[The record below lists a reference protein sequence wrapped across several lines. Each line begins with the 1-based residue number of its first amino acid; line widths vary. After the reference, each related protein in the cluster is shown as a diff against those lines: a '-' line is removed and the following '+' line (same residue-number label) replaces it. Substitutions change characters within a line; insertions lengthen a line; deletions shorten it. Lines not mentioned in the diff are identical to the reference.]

1 MSDQT
6 FRGFLERLG
15 TERPDDLLT
24 IDEPVN
30 PELRIQALITEL
42 ERRGRFPALRF
53 PRVEGGTM
61 PVVSNLFSSRA
72 RLAFALGVPLEALS
86 HEVGVR
92 SREYLKPVTVT
103 GAPFEEVTV
112 TGDAVDL
119 FTLPLVTH
127 YPVDAAPYITAGLV
141 IARHPETGMETAG
154 FHRIMVKGRNRCGIS
169 LHSRRRMWEFQR
181 RAEELG
187 RPLEVAVV
195 LGIPVPVYLGALTY
209 HLPADVGKFSVMG
222 GLFREPLE
230 VAQCRSVDLTVPAGA
245 EIVLEGRI
253 LPGVREP
260 EGPFGEWTGYS
271 SSRSTQH
278 VLELARMSSR
288 RNPIYLDIAGGL
300 TADHVAPI
308 AIIRE
313 DEILRALRR
322 TLPNVRQVHV
332 PYSGASGFSCY
343 VSMKKTVEGQATQA
357 MITVLSVEY
366 YLKVIVVVDE
376 DIDVFNEREVA
387 WAVLTR
393 SKAEKM
399 TFLPGAMGA
408 VLDPMSDP
416 VTNTITKVG
425 IDATL
430 PLTGTPAERLRL
442 PDEVMQ
448 WANDV
453 LARQPQGNNPS
464 VR

>member
-1 MSDQT
+1 MTDQS

-24 IDEPVN
+24 IDEPVD
-30 PELRIQALITEL
+30 PRFRIQAVITEL

-53 PRVEGGTM
+53 PRVDGATL
-61 PVVSNLFSSRA
+61 PVVSNIFASRA
-72 RLAFALGVPLEALS
+72 RLAFALGVAVTELS
-86 HEVGVR
+86 REVGVR
-92 SREYLKPVTVT
+92 TRDYLKPVAVT
-103 GAPFEEVTV
+103 RAPFQDVSH
-112 TGDAVDL
+112 TGGDVDL
-119 FTLPLVTH
+119 FSLPLVTH

-187 RPLEVAVV
+187 RPLDVAVV
-195 LGIPVPVYLGALTY
+195 IGIPVPVYLGALTY
-209 HLPADVGKFSVMG
+209 HLPPDVGKFAIMG
-222 GLFREPLE
+222 GLFGEPLE
-230 VAQCRSVDLTVPAGA
+230 IVPCADVDVAVPAGA

-253 LPGVREP
+253 LSGVREP

-271 SSRSTQH
+271 SARSTQH
-278 VLELARMSSR
+278 VLELTRLSHR
-288 RNPIYLDIAGGL
+288 RDPVYLDIAGGL
-300 TADHVAPI
+300 TADHVASI

-313 DEILRALRR
+313 DEIARTLRR
-322 TLPNVRQVHV
+322 TLPNVRRVHV
-332 PYSGASGFSCY
+332 PYSGASGLTCY
-343 VSMKKTVEGQATQA
+343 VSLKKTVEGQAVQA

-366 YLKVIVVVDE
+366 YLKLIVVVDE

-393 SKAEKM
+393 SSAEKM
-399 TFLPGAMGA
+399 TLIPGAMGA

-416 VTNTITKVG
+416 LTNTITKVG

-430 PLTGTPAERLRL
+430 PLTGTPAERLQL
-442 PDEVMQ
+442 PADVMA
-448 WANDV
+448 WATAV
-453 LARQPQGNNPS
+453 LARHDDARTS

>member
-1 MSDQT
+1 
-6 FRGFLERLG
+6 
-15 TERPDDLLT
+15 
-24 IDEPVN
+24 
-30 PELRIQALITEL
+30 
-42 ERRGRFPALRF
+42 
-53 PRVEGGTM
+53 M
-61 PVVSNLFSSRA
+61 PVVSNVFSSRA
-72 RLAFALGVPLEALS
+72 RLAFALGIPLEDLS
-86 HEVGVR
+86 REVGLR

-103 GAPFEEVTV
+103 RAPFEDVSV
-112 TGDAVDL
+112 TGHDVDL
-119 FTLPLVTH
+119 FRLPLVTH

-209 HLPADVGKFSVMG
+209 HLSPDVGKFSIMG
-222 GLFREPLE
+222 GLLREPLE
-230 VAQCRSVDLTVPAGA
+230 VVPCRSVDLCVPAGA

-271 SSRSTQH
+271 SARSTQH
-278 VLELARMSSR
+278 VLELTRLSSR
-288 RNPIYLDIAGGL
+288 RDPLYLDIAGGL

-313 DEILRALRR
+313 DEIMRALKR
-322 TLPNVRQVHV
+322 TLPNVRRVHV

-366 YLKVIVVVDE
+366 YLKFIVVVDE
-376 DIDVFNEREVA
+376 DIDVFDEREVA

-393 SKAEKM
+393 GSAEKM
-399 TFLPGAMGA
+399 TFLPRAMGA

-416 VTNTITKVG
+416 VDNTITKVG

-430 PLTGTPAERLRL
+430 PLGGTPAERLRL
-442 PDEVMQ
+442 PDELTT
-448 WANDV
+448 WAARV
-453 LARQPQGNNPS
+453 LARHGDDPTQS
-464 VR
+464 AR

>member
-1 MSDQT
+1 MTDQT
-6 FRGFLERLG
+6 FRGMVERLAA
-15 TERPDDLLT
+15 ERPDDLLT
-24 IDEPVN
+24 IHEPVD
-30 PELRIQALITEL
+30 PRYRIQALITEL
-42 ERRGRFPALRF
+42 ERRGRFPALRVLH
-53 PRVEGGTM
+53 VEGAGM
-61 PVVSNLFSSRA
+61 PVVSNLFASRA
-72 RLAFALGVPLEALS
+72 RLAFALGVAVADLS
-86 HEVGVR
+86 REVGR
-92 SREYLKPVTVT
+92 RTRDYLKPVTVT
-103 GAPFEEVTV
+103 RAPFQEVSV
-112 TGDAVDL
+112 TGNDVDL
-119 FTLPLVTH
+119 FGLPLVTH

-195 LGIPVPVYLGALTY
+195 IGIPVPVYLGALTY
-209 HLPADVGKFSVMG
+209 HLPADVGKFSIMG

-230 VAQCRSVDLTVPAGA
+230 IVPCASVDVAVPAGA

-278 VLELARMSSR
+278 VLELTRLSHR
-288 RNPIYLDIAGGL
+288 RDPIYLDIAGGL
-300 TADHVAPI
+300 TADHVASI

-343 VSMKKTVEGQATQA
+343 VSLKKTVEGQAIQA

-366 YLKVIVVVDE
+366 YLKLIVVVDE

-393 SKAEKM
+393 SSAEKM
-399 TFLPGAMGA
+399 TLVPGAMGA

-416 VTNTITKVG
+416 LTNTITKVG

-430 PLTGTPAERLRL
+430 PLAGTPAERLRL
-442 PDEVMQ
+442 PDDVMA
-448 WANDV
+448 WATDV
-453 LARQPQGNNPS
+453 LARRNETPTS

>member
-1 MSDQT
+1 MTDQT
-6 FRGFLERLG
+6 FRGFVERLAA
-15 TERPDDLLT
+15 ECPDDVLT
-24 IDEPVN
+24 IDERVDPRY
-30 PELRIQALITEL
+30 RIQALITEL
-42 ERRGRFPALRF
+42 ERRGRFPALRL
-53 PRVEGGTM
+53 PHVEGARM
-61 PVVSNLFSSRA
+61 PVVSNLFASRA
-72 RLAFALGVPLEALS
+72 RLAYALGVSVSDLS
-86 HEVGVR
+86 REVGVR
-92 SREYLKPVTVT
+92 TRDHLKPVPVT
-103 GAPFEEVTV
+103 RAAFQEVSV
-112 TGDAVDL
+112 AGDDVDL
-119 FTLPLVTH
+119 FGLPLVTH

-154 FHRIMVKGRNRCGIS
+154 FHRIMVKSRNRCGIS

-195 LGIPVPVYLGALTY
+195 IGIPVPVYLGALTY
-209 HLPADVGKFSVMG
+209 HLPADVGKFAIMG

-230 VAQCRSVDLTVPAGA
+230 IMPCASVDVAVPAGA

-278 VLELARMSSR
+278 VLELTRLSHR

-343 VSMKKTVEGQATQA
+343 VSLKKTVEGQAIQA

-366 YLKVIVVVDE
+366 YLKLIVVVDE

-393 SKAEKM
+393 SSAEKM
-399 TFLPGAMGA
+399 TLVPGAMGA

-416 VTNTITKVG
+416 LTNTITKVG
-425 IDATL
+425 IDATR
-430 PLTGTPAERLRL
+430 PLTGTPAERLEL
-442 PDEVMQ
+442 PDEVMA
-448 WANDV
+448 WATDV
-453 LARQPQGNNPS
+453 LARRNETPTS